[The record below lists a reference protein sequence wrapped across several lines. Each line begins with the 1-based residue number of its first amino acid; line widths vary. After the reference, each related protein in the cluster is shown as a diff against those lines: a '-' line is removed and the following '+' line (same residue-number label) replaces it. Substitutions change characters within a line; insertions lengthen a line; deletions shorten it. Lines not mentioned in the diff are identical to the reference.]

1 MKLFSRIQL
10 IALALDVFKQ
20 YTQEDTCFARE
31 DGNIF
36 FTENYAE
43 LGRGKMKV
51 YTFLK
56 SEIEPTNA
64 ELGVDAKKAI
74 TPVAANSKK
83 ATAPVKADATLGK
96 EGKSPETRNTKPVE

>member
-1 MKLFSRIQL
+1 MKLFSKIQL
-10 IALALDVFKQ
+10 IALALEVFKQ
-20 YTQEDTCFARE
+20 YAQEDTCYARE

-56 SEIEPTNA
+56 SEIEPTNT
-64 ELGVDAKKAI
+64 ELGADAKKAI
-74 TPVAANSKK
+74 TPVATNSKK
-83 ATAPVKADATLGK
+83 VTATEKADATLGK
-96 EGKSPETRNTKPVE
+96 EGKSPNTRNTNSVE

>member
-1 MKLFSRIQL
+1 MKLFSKIQL
-10 IALALDVFKQ
+10 IALALEVFKQ
-20 YTQEDTCFARE
+20 YAQEDTCYARE

-56 SEIEPTNA
+56 SDIEATSVEPAADT
-64 ELGVDAKKAI
+64 KKAI
-74 TPVAANSKK
+74 TPVVTSPKK
-83 ATAPVKADATLGK
+83 VTTSVKADATLGK
-96 EGKSPETRNTKPVE
+96 QGKSPDTRTTKPVE